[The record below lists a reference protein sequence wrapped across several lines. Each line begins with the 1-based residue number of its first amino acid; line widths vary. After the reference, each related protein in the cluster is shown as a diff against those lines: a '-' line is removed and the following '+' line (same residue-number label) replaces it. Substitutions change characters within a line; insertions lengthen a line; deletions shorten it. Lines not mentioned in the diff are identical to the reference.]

1 MFKKER
7 KKERKKIKKFIK
19 KKKGYAASDLFTGGG
34 SSLQHLNCCVRS
46 LSLWDGHAVRKH
58 RAHEEAQLN
67 QVFESY
73 CPGTRLVSEQA
84 SR

>member
-1 MFKKER
+1 MQLLTR
-7 KKERKKIKKFIK
+7 SQ
-19 KKKGYAASDLFTGGG
+19 GLL
-34 SSLQHLNCCVRS
+34 SLQHLNCCVS

-73 CPGTRLVSEQA
+73 CPGTRLLSEQA
-84 SR
+84 SRCFQFSADQSLPAL